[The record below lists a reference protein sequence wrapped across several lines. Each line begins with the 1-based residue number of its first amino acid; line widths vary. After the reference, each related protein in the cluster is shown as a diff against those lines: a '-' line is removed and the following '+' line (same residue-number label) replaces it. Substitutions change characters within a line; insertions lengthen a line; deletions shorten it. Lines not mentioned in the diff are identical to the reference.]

1 MVPAACVS
9 LVHRPWKRLS
19 QLREP
24 GWPLNDA
31 KILAE
36 ARVLVRGL
44 PLLAF
49 GLEWGWDLPRSQ
61 NDCGL
66 PQEPWGLLLAQSS
79 PAEFGDVEKDK
90 FFHLF
95 LEPLSQKRP

>member
-36 ARVLVRGL
+36 ARVLVKGL

-49 GLEWGWDLPRSQ
+49 GLG
-61 NDCGL
+61 
-66 PQEPWGLLLAQSS
+66 
-79 PAEFGDVEKDK
+79 
-90 FFHLF
+90 
-95 LEPLSQKRP
+95 